1 MKYEIRGG
9 NFPVVICNC
18 EAGEKMI
25 CEGGGMSWM
34 SSNMKME
41 TSTNGGIGKAF
52 GRMFSGESIFMNTYT
67 AQGGPGMIAFTSSFP
82 GEIRAIDITP
92 GKDIIVQKHAF
103 LAGEAGVDLSIFF
116 RKKIGAGLFGGEGF
130 IMERLS
136 GQGTAFIEIDG
147 AAVEYTLAPGQ
158 SLVLDTGYVAMM
170 EDTVSMDI
178 VTVPGIK
185 NMFLGGEGLFN
196 TVVTGPGKVLVQ
208 TMPISNIAGSI
219 QPYIVTQK

>member
-9 NFPVVICNC
+9 NFPVVVCNC